1 MYLAII
7 VLPLL
12 GATVSG
18 FLGRKIGVQG
28 AQIITCGSV
37 IITTLLAIIT
47 FIEVGLSDVP
57 VSIKIFR

>member
-7 VLPLL
+7 VLPLI

-47 FIEVGLSDVP
+47 FIEVGLSNVP

>member
-12 GATVSG
+12 GSIISG

-37 IITTLLAIIT
+37 IITTLIAILA
-47 FIEVGLSDVP
+47 FIEVGLNNIP
-57 VSIKIFR
+57 VSLQLFR